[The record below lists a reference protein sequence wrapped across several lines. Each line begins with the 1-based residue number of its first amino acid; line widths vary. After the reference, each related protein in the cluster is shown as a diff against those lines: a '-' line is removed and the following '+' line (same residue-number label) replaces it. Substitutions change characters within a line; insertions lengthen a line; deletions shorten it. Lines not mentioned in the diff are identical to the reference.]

1 MLVVIDMRENSKMI
15 KETGRG
21 SSISIMERG
30 MRGTSWMINF
40 MGRGLSISRVEIVMR
55 VSINMTRVQEKEFT
69 ITKQVKSTMEILLM
83 DNFTDK
89 V

>member
-1 MLVVIDMRENSKMI
+1 MI
-15 KETGRG
+15 KEMVRG
-21 SSISIMERG
+21 SSISIMERD

-55 VSINMTRVQEKEFT
+55 VSINMTREQEKEFT
-69 ITKQVKSTMEILLM
+69 ITKQVKSMMEILLM